1 MSEYTSTTEYQTI
14 GNAPAG
20 SIRFNTDSSKLE
32 IYNGEQ
38 WWEIDATSPELQAG
52 GTRGLWG
59 GGGPS
64 PTTRIDFVNVD
75 TTGDALD
82 FGDMLGNRHYMRG
95 YGSRTRGLWGHNV
108 ESSSEISFVTIS
120 STGNATDFGDFT
132 EVCESGCW
140 TGNATR
146 ACAWEG
152 QNPTTNVISF
162 VTISSTGNAQDFGD
176 MLQAVRHTCGVQ
188 SPTRGILPGG
198 WSNQPSQGNTSIIQY
213 LTTSTTGNS
222 VDFGDVSISE
232 SLRGHA
238 AGSNGVRGV
247 YGGGIRY
254 PSGVQTGL
262 EFITMAT
269 LGNGATFGDLTYSGR
284 QEGGGCASR
293 TRAVF
298 GGAYSPSALNTINY
312 VNIMTTGDAID
323 YGDLT
328 IARGTGA
335 LSNGHGGLG

>member
-120 STGNATDFGDFT
+120 SKGNAVDFGDFT
-132 EVCESGCW
+132 AITESGCW

-152 QNPTTNVISF
+152 QNPTTNVISY
-162 VTISSTGNAQDFGD
+162 VTIATTGNAVDFGD

-335 LSNGHGGLG
+335 LSNGHGALG

>member
-1 MSEYTSTTEYQTI
+1 MSVQS
-14 GNAPAG
+14 G
-20 SIRFNTDSSKLE
+20 SIRFNTDSLRLE
-32 IYNGEQ
+32 IYNGEA
-38 WWEIDATSPELQAG
+38 WWDIDATSPDSQTG
-52 GTRGLWG
+52 GTRGLWA

-64 PTTRIDFVNVD
+64 NTDRIDFVNVD
-75 TTGDALD
+75 TTGDATD
-82 FGDMLGNRHYMRG
+82 FGNLLGNENYTRG
-95 YGSRTRGLWGHNV
+95 YGNRTRGLWAQSVGPVTNTI
-108 ESSSEISFVTIS
+108 EFITIS
-120 STGNATDFGDFT
+120 IQGNSTNFGDLTQSSQSGCHTGN
-132 EVCESGCW
+132 S
-140 TGNATR
+140 TR
-146 ACAWEG
+146 CVFFQG
-152 QNPTTNVISF
+152 KNPTENVISF
-162 VTISSTGNAQDFGD
+162 VTMATTGDAIDFGD
-176 MLQAVRHTCGVQ
+176 MLQGVRHSCAVQ
-188 SPTRGILPGG
+188 SPTRGIVPGG
-198 WSNQPSQGNTSIIQY
+198 WTNQPSGGNTNIIQY
-213 LTTSTTGNS
+213 ITTSTLGNAQ
-222 VDFGDVSISE
+222 DFGDVSISE

-312 VNIMTTGDAID
+312 VNIMTTGDAVD
-323 YGDLT
+323 FGDLT
-328 IARGTGA
+328 VARGTGA

>member
-1 MSEYTSTTEYQTI
+1 MNEYPSLETATS
-14 GNAPAG
+14 G

-32 IYNGEQ
+32 IYNGEA
-38 WWEIDATSPELQAG
+38 WFEIDSTSPEEQTG

-108 ESSSEISFVTIS
+108 EQSSEISFVTIS
-120 STGNATDFGDFT
+120 STGNAQDFGDHT
-132 EVCESGCW
+132 AICQSGCW
-140 TGNATR
+140 SGDSTR

-162 VTISSTGNAQDFGD
+162 VTIASTGNAVDFGD
-176 MLQAVRHTCGVQ
+176 MIKGVRHTCAVQ
-188 SPTRGILPGG
+188 SPTRGIVPGG
-198 WSNQPSQGNTSIIQY
+198 YTNQPSGSNTSEIQY
-213 LTTSTTGNS
+213 IITSTLGNAS
-222 VDFGDVSISE
+222 DFGDVSISQ

-238 AGSNGVRGV
+238 AGSNAVRGV

-269 LGNGATFGDLTYSGR
+269 LGNGTTFGDLTYSGR

-312 VNIMTTGDAID
+312 VQIMTTGDAVD
-323 YGDLT
+323 FGDLT

-335 LSNGHGGLG
+335 LSSGHGGLG

>member
-1 MSEYTSTTEYQTI
+1 MSQVNEKPSLGTPPS
-14 GNAPAG
+14 G
-20 SIRFNTDSSKLE
+20 SIRFNTDSSKME
-32 IYNGEQ
+32 KYNGEA
-38 WWEIDATSPELQAG
+38 WWNIDSTSPAEQTG

-75 TTGDALD
+75 STGDAID

-95 YGSRTRGLWGHNV
+95 YGNRTRGLWGHNV
-108 ESSSEISFVTIS
+108 ESSSE
-120 STGNATDFGDFT
+120 
-132 EVCESGCW
+132 
-140 TGNATR
+140 
-146 ACAWEG
+146 
-152 QNPTTNVISF
+152 ISF

-335 LSNGHGGLG
+335 LSNGHGALG

>member
-120 STGNATDFGDFT
+120 SKGNAVDFGDFT
-132 EVCESGCW
+132 AITESGCW

-335 LSNGHGGLG
+335 LSNGHGALG